1 MLRILNGQARRTPNL
16 MIKQISL
23 FAAAMAVGLALSDV
37 TQAAEPES
45 TKAAREGS
53 EAAKAGDW
61 DKAIDAFRK
70 AAEMDRKWTPSL
82 SAALQQRAAKSR
94 EQQNFQGAEAD
105 LTEAL
110 KISPKDAGIHERR
123 AYMEMKLNKTD
134 AALADYSEAIKL
146 NPKEVR
152 YFNLR
157 SYIYETKGDVKNS
170 MADTD
175 HVLSIDK
182 NNAEAM
188 ARKDR
193 LQKIEALKANAQA
206 NAPGATPIPPPPP

>member
-1 MLRILNGQARRTPNL
+1 

-23 FAAAMAVGLALSDV
+23 FAAAMAVGLTLSGV

-45 TKAAREGS
+45 TKVAREGS

-70 AAEMDRKWTPSL
+70 AAGMDHKWTPSL
-82 SAALQQRAAKSR
+82 SAALQQRAVKR
-94 EQQNFQGAEAD
+94 RGEQNFQGAEAD

-123 AYMEMKLNKTD
+123 AYVEMKLNNND
-134 AALADYSEAIKL
+134 AALADYSEAIKI
-146 NPKEVR
+146 NPREVR
-152 YFNLR
+152 FYLFR
-157 SYIYETKGDVKNS
+157 SYIYEVKGDTKNS

-182 NNAEAM
+182 DNAEAK
-188 ARKDR
+188 ARKER
-193 LQKIEALKANAQA
+193 LQKIEMLKA
-206 NAPGATPIPPPPP
+206 NAPGATPIPAPSAQPKKK